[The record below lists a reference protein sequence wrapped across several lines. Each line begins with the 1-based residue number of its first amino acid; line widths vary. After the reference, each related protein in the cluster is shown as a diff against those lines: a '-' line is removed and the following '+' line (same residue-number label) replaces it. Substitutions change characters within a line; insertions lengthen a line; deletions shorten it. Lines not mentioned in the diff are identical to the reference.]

1 MKKRD
6 KVYVETKKYKWHI
19 RHLKRCIRRNN
30 KNKHKQQKQSIN
42 ALKEDKRK
50 QVVFSAPLKFSI
62 IKNANETCKFLKKLT
77 DFLKTKSTKNVIVF
91 IDLFNV
97 QYMTTD
103 AVMYLLAIICNMK
116 NRTERKISFKGNQP
130 KDAEACKLLQQSGF
144 FRFVKSAATR
154 INQNGNNVQI
164 ISGQDVNGEIIKELV
179 EFINRNCFTKIKF
192 TQELYDVFVELMN
205 NTVQHA
211 YDKSEILSER
221 NWYLYASANKE
232 KIKIVFLDTGLG
244 IAETVHRDWGEYFRD
259 IARKDDGYYVESALK
274 GEFRSR
280 TGKKYRGNGL
290 PAVYNYSKRD
300 EVNRFQIHTGKSIS
314 KVQNNGELYSKEA
327 EQPLYGVLYYWEIK
341 KEKIGKE
348 YMYD

>member
-1 MKKRD
+1 MWKR
-6 KVYVETKKYKWHI
+6 KKYKWHI
-19 RHLKRCIRRNN
+19 RHLKRCIRRNKKG
-30 KNKHKQQKQSIN
+30 KNRKDNQCTNNCI
-42 ALKEDKRK
+42 EDKRQ

-62 IKNANETCKFLKKLT
+62 IKNANETCKFFKKVT
-77 DFLKTKSTKNVIVF
+77 DFLKTKRIKDVIVF

-97 QYMTTD
+97 QYMTID

-116 NRTERKISFKGNQP
+116 NRNERNISFKGNQP
-130 KDAEACKLLQQSGF
+130 TDMEACKLLHQSGF
-144 FRFVKSAATR
+144 FKYVKSTVSR

-164 ISGQDVNGEIIKELV
+164 ISGQDVNGEVIKELV
-179 EFINRNCFTKIKF
+179 EFINRNCLTKIKF

-221 NWYLYASANKE
+221 NWYLYASANRE

-259 IARKDDGYYVESALK
+259 IARKDDGYYVESALR

-290 PAVYNYSKRD
+290 PTVYQYSKRD
-300 EVNRFQIHTGKSIS
+300 EVNRFQIHTGKSIC
-314 KVQNNGELYSKEA
+314 KVQNSGELSSKEL

-341 KEKIGKE
+341 KERIDKE
-348 YMYD
+348 YLYD